1 MKWNLYHQKLGQGD
15 LAGVEFYGESL
26 WTLLL
31 RNLAMAAKESV
42 QSRLIVKIY
51 LFVSSLHICLQ
62 IMVTIAM
69 TCIENV

>member
-31 RNLAMAAKESV
+31 RNLAMGGKESA
-42 QSRLIVKIY
+42 IKIDCEDI
-51 LFVSSLHICLQ
+51 SIC
-62 IMVTIAM
+62 IISAY
-69 TCIENV
+69 I